1 MLQAQATVALPRPH
15 RHMMKQR
22 LPRGSLRCSG
32 QQAQQLQVVVVVEV
46 VEGRPGLVEAE
57 GELQW

>member
-32 QQAQQLQVVVVVEV
+32 QQAQQLQVVVVEV
-46 VEGRPGLVEAE
+46 VEGRPRLVEAE

>member
-1 MLQAQATVALPRPH
+1 MLQAQGTVVLPRPH

-32 QQAQQLQVVVVVEV
+32 QQAQQLQVVVVEV